1 MKKIIFIIYALIIV
15 LLCGC
20 GDEHKKPLII
30 GVTADYPPFEF
41 KQDDNLKG
49 LDIDLARLIAK
60 QLNKKI
66 EFKEITHDKLFV
78 ELNANNIDLIISSI
92 SFTKERNNNFDLSNP
107 YYFADMALIFKKEH
121 PIQNINELTHK
132 KVAVQLGTT
141 METWV
146 RELFK
151 DLQLITLGHNQQL
164 IASIK
169 ANQADVGIIEYSQ
182 AKELCHHDQDLGYL
196 VASKTNH
203 GYVIV
208 MRKGSKL
215 LQPINIALEHIKDTG
230 SLNKLEKQWLEVMVE
245 DKINENS

>member
-1 MKKIIFIIYALIIV
+1 MKKIIFVIYILTIM
-15 LLCGC
+15 LLWGC
-20 GDEHKKPLII
+20 SDEHKQPLIV

-41 KQDDNLKG
+41 KQEDKLKG
-49 LDIDLARLIAK
+49 LDIDLAKLIAK
-60 QLNKKI
+60 QLNRKV
-66 EFKEITHDKLFV
+66 EFKEIEHDKLFA
-78 ELNANNIDLIISSI
+78 ELNAKHIDVIISSI
-92 SFTKERNNNFDLSNP
+92 SFTKERENNFDLSNP

-132 KVAVQLGTT
+132 KIVVQFGTT
-141 METWV
+141 METWI

-164 IASIK
+164 ITAIK
-169 ANQADVGIIEYSQ
+169 SDQADAGVIEYSQ
-182 AKELCHHDQDLGYL
+182 AKEFCHHDQDLGYL
-196 VASKTNH
+196 VSSKTNH

-230 SLNKLEKQWLEVMVE
+230 NLSKLEKQWLEVMVE
-245 DKINENS
+245 DKVNDDS